1 MDQRTLV
8 VNDAHAC
15 GLAKRVFT
23 NVGCGLL
30 RGETPHVHPLETQDA
45 TSDPDLPVSDLDFPI
60 V

>member
-8 VNDAHAC
+8 VNDAHAR

-30 RGETPHVHPLETQDA
+30 RGEPPRVRPLEAPDA
-45 TSDPDLPVSDLDFPI
+45 TSDPDRLVSDVDFPI